1 VLPVGLSHIFYAK
14 ITASLVP
21 AWLPFRMGL
30 AYLTGVGQM
39 ACGLAILFSP
49 WRRIAALIE
58 TGMLAL
64 FAFLVW
70 GPQTWFAA
78 APKMAGAPAGVR
90 FPLTAF
96 LITWVIGAAAW
107 LVADGRES
115 RWKWR

>member
-1 VLPVGLSHIFYAK
+1 V
-14 ITASLVP
+14 
-21 AWLPFRMGL
+21 
-30 AYLTGVGQM
+30 
-39 ACGLAILFSP
+39 ILFSP

-115 RWKWR
+115 RWKRR